1 MIDLRAIK
9 AADAKHKPVGVTET
23 WCQLAQYHDDTS
35 RTLTVANLQR
45 LGLGLRDNIHPVEV
59 NLLAYVM
66 QRLNVVYSDP
76 PSRFLLRGDKRVPE
90 GSSQHKLLLRAYE
103 TAGIDVA
110 MRSAAVR
117 TALLGQVFLRLYPI
131 DARGSVVLRVFDP
144 QYVLRDPD
152 PGAADQ
158 ITQDAR
164 FALSLAGDLYECWER
179 TGDSWR
185 CEWQTKDGAL
195 APTQPFDGSAP
206 YASLPVVQL
215 ADRWTGGRAWLPP
228 KASRVGLIEAINAQA
243 NDLLNLGAIQGHGQ
257 WVYRREDPNT
267 KLPAQTGA
275 GTVWE
280 VGANDVVESIT
291 PTTNIA
297 QVREVLQH
305 YVRLFL
311 AVEGLPPDE
320 LDGGRQVYSGA
331 QLQAAERTLMERR
344 EAQLP
349 ICAAAERDLFRA
361 FVAVHNVHAAAWGEE
376 SFDES
381 LELSVEF
388 GDIDQPVD
396 SKDQIETLTNG
407 LAARLISP
415 IDALQRVH
423 SCSREQAI
431 QIAERIKSDF
441 EAYPIQVAAP
451 EGTQAAPIEP
461 GANALETVDS
471 LGTTIGKSDSMV
483 DAATGVTSAAR
494 REARRSTE

>member
-1 MIDLRAIK
+1 MIDLRAIR
-9 AADAKHKPVGVTET
+9 AADLRYKPANADIT
-23 WCQLAQYHDDTS
+23 WGQLAQYHDDVS
-35 RTLTVANLQR
+35 RSLTVENLQR
-45 LGLGLRDNIHPVEV
+45 LGLGLRENIHPVEI

-76 PSRFLLRGDKRVPE
+76 PSRYLLRPNGKRVAE
-90 GSSQHKLLLRAYE
+90 TQAQHKLLLKSYAL
-103 TAGIDVA
+103 AGIDVA
-110 MRSAAVR
+110 MRAAASR
-117 TALLGQVFLRLYPI
+117 TALLSQVFLRLYPI

-144 QYVLRDPD
+144 QHVLREPNPASADLISEDP
-152 PGAADQ
+152 
-158 ITQDAR
+158 R
-164 FALSLAGDLYECWER
+164 FALRLADDVYECWER
-179 TGDSWR
+179 TGDGWH
-185 CEWQTKDGAL
+185 CEWQTDKGQL
-195 APTQPFDGSAP
+195 TETQPFDGAAP
-206 YASLPVVQL
+206 YASLPLVQL
-215 ADRWTGGRAWLPP
+215 TDGWAGGRAWIPP
-228 KASRVGLIEAINAQA
+228 KASRVGLVEAINAQA

-267 KLPAQTGA
+267 KIPAQTGA

-280 VGANDVVESIT
+280 VGANDTVENIT

-297 QVREVLQH
+297 QVREVLQG

-320 LDGGRQVYSGA
+320 LDGDRQVYSGA

-361 FVAVHNVHAAAWGEE
+361 FRAVHNVHAAGWGSEP
-376 SFDES
+376 FDED
-381 LELSVEF
+381 LEVGVEF

-431 QIAERIKSDF
+431 QIAERIAADF
-441 EAYPIQVAAP
+441 EAYPLQVDAP
-451 EGTQAAPIEP
+451 DGTQAQPLNPDGTPID
-461 GANALETVDS
+461 AVNALGNEEPA
-471 LGTTIGKSDSMV
+471 DSMV
-483 DAATGVTSAAR
+483 DAVNGTSAAER
-494 REARRSTE
+494 RAARR